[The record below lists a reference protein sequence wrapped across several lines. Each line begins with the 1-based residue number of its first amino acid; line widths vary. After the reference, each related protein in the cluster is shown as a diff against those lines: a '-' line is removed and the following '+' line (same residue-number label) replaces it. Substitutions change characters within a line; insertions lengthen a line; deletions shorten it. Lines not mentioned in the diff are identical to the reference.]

1 MVGFFIERPIFASA
15 IAVILV
21 LAGSIC
27 YFLLPVSQF
36 PDITPPQV
44 VVSAVYPGAS
54 AQVVADTVTTPLE
67 QQINGVAGMTYMSS
81 SSSNDGS
88 STITITFD
96 VGYPLSIAAVDVQN
110 RVAQAASSLPPI
122 VNQAGVTIKKQ
133 NPNFVLIVNLTS
145 PDKSVDP
152 VALSNYAYLQI
163 VDPLKRLEGVGDV
176 QIFGERRYSMRI
188 WLDPDK
194 LANLGI
200 TAVDVQNAI
209 AEQNVQVAAGKIGQS
224 PAPAGTP
231 FEMQV
236 NATGRLSNVTEFG
249 DIVVRADANAG
260 SVVRLRDVAR
270 IELGA
275 LQYTSSAFFGEDP
288 TVVLAIYQMPGS
300 NALALQQRVKDK
312 MQELSKRFPKG
323 IDYAMHY
330 DTTRF
335 VSASMHDVVVTL
347 IQALLL
353 VVAVVYIFLQS
364 WRTTIIPTIAI
375 PVSLIATLVVMQLL
389 GFSLNMLSLLG
400 MVLAIGLVVDDAIVV
415 VENVE
420 RQLEAGLKP
429 LEAARAAMKEVTG
442 PIIATTAVLM
452 AVFVPVAFIPGVA
465 GRLYN
470 QFALTVAIS
479 VGISAFNSLTLS
491 PALSAAFLRHRGEV
505 RFAPF
510 RWFNSGFSWLSHAYA
525 ESVRVLIRW
534 RVAMLALFVLAVGAT
549 YLVSL
554 RIPSTFLPVE
564 DQGYFFV
571 VVQLPDGASLE
582 RTDAVAKQVR
592 DILKSTPGVDIVGS
606 ISGLNFLTQAAQSN
620 SAVEFAI
627 LKPWDQRPPE
637 QGASS
642 IVASVRPKL
651 LGLPGAIALS
661 FDPPSIPGLGTTGGF
676 EFQVEDLTG
685 RGSVALNDVA
695 QALIAEA
702 RKQPE
707 LNPQQLFT
715 SFSTSTPQFNYDLDR
730 NKAKL
735 LGLKLPDVFNTLQIY
750 LGSLYVN
757 DFNLFGR
764 TFRVTLQADKDAR
777 AAPSDLSRLY
787 VRNATGG
794 MVPLSTLGTL
804 RAIAGPE
811 TVPHYN
817 NYASALINGGAAPGY
832 SSGQAVAAMERAAAA
847 VLPRDFAYEWT
858 GITFQE
864 LKAGSIAT
872 IVFAL
877 AIVFVFLILA
887 AQYESW
893 SMPFMVLL
901 AVPLA
906 LFGAMLALWLRGR
919 QIDVYSQI
927 GFVMLIGLAAK
938 NAILIV
944 EFAKRRRE
952 DGLGIVEAAMMAAR
966 LRLRPILMTA
976 FAFILGVVPLMFA
989 TGAGAASRQ
998 SIGTTVFG
1006 GMLAATILTL
1016 AFVPVFYALIE
1027 QLRESRLGPNPQ
1039 PHESPS
1045 KATPNR
1051 RNEIG
1056 VPYHANLENS
1066 SGYYRP
1072 GGNRHRSRCCSA
1084 RRRVVWRYRWSD
1096 SQSSSVCDA
1105 GARCQHREKNDSDL
1119 ARLFGPHGINP
1130 PCCPSGKSIRLHP
1143 AAARR
1148 GRDRRQRRRFALH
1161 DRSTRFSGG
1170 AGSGKGAGA
1179 EKYRGA

>member
-1 MVGFFIERPIFASA
+1 VVGFFIERPVFASA
-15 IAVILV
+15 IAIIML

-36 PDITPPQV
+36 PEITPPQV
-44 VVSAVYPGAS
+44 VVSAIYPGAG

-67 QQINGVAGMTYMSS
+67 QQINGVPGMIYMSS

-88 STITITFD
+88 STITITFE

-110 RVAQAASSLPPI
+110 RVSQAAPILPPI

-145 PDKSVDP
+145 PDRSIDP
-152 VALSNYAYLQI
+152 VTLSNYAYLQV
-163 VDPLKRLEGVGDV
+163 VDPLKRLPGVGDV

-194 LANLGI
+194 LAALGI

-209 AEQNVQVAAGKIGQS
+209 AEQNIQVAAGKIGQP
-224 PAPAGTP
+224 PAPPGTP

-236 NATGRLSNVTEFG
+236 NAVGRLSDPAQFG
-249 DIVVRADANAG
+249 DIIVRANPATG
-260 SVVRLRDVAR
+260 SAVRLRDAAR

-275 LQYTSSAFFGEDP
+275 LQYSSTAFFGDEP
-288 TVVLAIYQMPGS
+288 TVVLGIFQMPGS
-300 NALALQQRVKDK
+300 NALDLQNSIKAK
-312 MQELSKRFPKG
+312 MEELSKRFPKG
-323 IDYAMHY
+323 VSYAMHY

-335 VSASMHDVVVTL
+335 VSAAMHDVVVTL
-347 IQALLL
+347 LEALAL
-353 VVAVVYIFLQS
+353 VVAVVFIFLQS

-375 PVSLIATLVVMQLL
+375 PVSLVATLVVMKML

-420 RQLEAGLKP
+420 RQLEAGLRP
-429 LEAARAAMKEVTG
+429 LEAAREAMREVTG

-479 VGISAFNSLTLS
+479 VAISAFNSLTLS
-491 PALSAAFLRHRGEV
+491 PALSAAFLRHRGETK
-505 RFAPF
+505 FAPF
-510 RWFNSGFSWLSHAYA
+510 RWFNRGFERLADFYA
-525 ESVRVLIRW
+525 GSVRILVRARW
-534 RVAMLALFVLAVGAT
+534 AIMGLFVVAVGAT
-549 YLVSL
+549 YVLSQ

-571 VVQLPDGASLE
+571 VIQLPDGASLE

-592 DILKSTPGVDIVGS
+592 EILQRTPGVDIVGS
-606 ISGLNFLTQAAQSN
+606 ISGLNFLTNAAQSN

-627 LKPWDQRPPE
+627 LKPWDERPPE
-637 QGASS
+637 QTASA
-642 IVASVRPKL
+642 IVAKVRPQL
-651 LGLPGAIALS
+651 LGLPDGLALS
-661 FDPPSIPGLGTTGGF
+661 FDPPSIPGLGATGGF

-685 RGSVALNDVA
+685 RGSAALNEA
-695 QALIAEA
+695 TQALIAEA

-707 LNPQQLFT
+707 IDGRQLFT
-715 SFSTSTPQFNYDLDR
+715 SFSTSTPQFKYDLDR

-735 LGLKLPDVFNTLQIY
+735 LGLSLPDVFSTLQIY

-764 TFRVTLQADKDAR
+764 TFRVTLQADAQGR
-777 AAPSDLSRLY
+777 GSAAALSRLY
-787 VRNATGG
+787 VRNSAGG
-794 MVPLSTLGTL
+794 MVPLSTLGSLTPTV
-804 RAIAGPE
+804 GPE

-817 NYASALINGGAAPGY
+817 NYASALINGAAAPGF
-832 SSGQAVAAMERAAAA
+832 SSGQAVTAMERAAATA
-847 VLPRDFAYEWT
+847 LPRDFAYEWT
-858 GITFQE
+858 GITLQE
-864 LKAGSIAT
+864 LKAGSIASV
-872 IVFAL
+872 VFGL

-901 AVPLA
+901 SVPLA
-906 LFGAMLALWLRGR
+906 LFGALLALWLRSR

-952 DGLGIVEAAMMAAR
+952 EGLDIVEAATEAAR

-976 FAFILGVVPLMFA
+976 FAFILGVVPLMLA

-1006 GMLAATILTL
+1006 GMLAATILSL
-1016 AFVPVFYALIE
+1016 VCVPVFYAVIE
-1027 QLRESRLGPNPQ
+1027 QLRDRRA
-1039 PHESPS
+1039 S
-1045 KATPNR
+1045 K
-1051 RNEIG
+1051 
-1056 VPYHANLENS
+1056 HA
-1066 SGYYRP
+1066 
-1072 GGNRHRSRCCSA
+1072 A
-1084 RRRVVWRYRWSD
+1084 
-1096 SQSSSVCDA
+1096 
-1105 GARCQHREKNDSDL
+1105 
-1119 ARLFGPHGINP
+1119 
-1130 PCCPSGKSIRLHP
+1130 P
-1143 AAARR
+1143 AAPLNTTAP
-1148 GRDRRQRRRFALH
+1148 
-1161 DRSTRFSGG
+1161 
-1170 AGSGKGAGA
+1170 A
-1179 EKYRGA
+1179 E

>member
-1 MVGFFIERPIFASA
+1 M
-15 IAVILV
+15 L

-36 PDITPPQV
+36 PEITPPQV
-44 VVSAVYPGAS
+44 VVSAIYPGAG

-67 QQINGVAGMTYMSS
+67 QQINGVPGMIYMAS

-88 STITITFD
+88 STITVTFE

-110 RVAQAASSLPPI
+110 RVAQAAASLPPI

-145 PDKSVDP
+145 PDGSVDP
-152 VALSNYAYLQI
+152 VVLSNYAYLQI
-163 VDPLKRLEGVGDV
+163 VDPLKRLPGVGDV
-176 QIFGERRYSMRI
+176 QIFGERRYSMRV

-200 TAVDVQNAI
+200 TAVDVQNVV

-224 PAPAGTP
+224 PAPEGTP

-236 NATGRLSNVTEFG
+236 NAIGRLADANEFG
-249 DIVVRADANAG
+249 DIVVRANAADG
-260 SVVRLRDVAR
+260 SIVRLRDVAR

-275 LQYTSSAFFGEDP
+275 LQYSCSGFFGDKP
-288 TVVLAIYQMPGS
+288 SVVVAVFQSPGS
-300 NALALQQRVKDK
+300 NALELQQRVKVK
-312 MQELSKRFPKG
+312 MEELSKRFPKG
-323 IDYAMHY
+323 IEYAMHY

-335 VSASMHDVVVTL
+335 VSAAMRDVLLTL
-347 IQALLL
+347 GEALVLVIL
-353 VVAVVYIFLQS
+353 VVFIFLQS

-375 PVSLIATLVVMQLL
+375 PVSLIATLIVMELL

-420 RQLEAGLKP
+420 RQLEAGLAP
-429 LEAARAAMKEVTG
+429 LAAARKAMSEVTG

-452 AVFVPVAFIPGVA
+452 AVFIPVAFIPGVA

-491 PALSAAFLRHRGEV
+491 PALSAAFLRARPHT
-505 RFAPF
+505 RFPPF
-510 RWFNSGFSWLSHAYA
+510 RWFNAGFEWLAHGYA
-525 ESVRVLIRW
+525 RAVRGLIRW
-534 RVAMLALFVLAVGAT
+534 RWAMLALFVAGLYAT
-549 YLVSL
+549 YDVSQRL
-554 RIPSTFLPVE
+554 ASTFLPVE

-571 VVQLPDGASLE
+571 LIQLPDGASLQ
-582 RTDAVAKQVR
+582 RTDAVAKRVR
-592 DILKSTPGVDIVGS
+592 EILQSTPGVDIAGS
-606 ISGLNFLTQAAQSN
+606 ISGLNFLTNAAQSN

-627 LKPWDQRPPE
+627 LKPWDERGPE
-637 QGASS
+637 LLASR
-642 IVASVRPKL
+642 IVASVRMRMFQIPE
-651 LGLPGAIALS
+651 AFVLS
-661 FDPPSIPGLGTTGGF
+661 FDPPSIQGLGQTGGF
-676 EFQVEDLTG
+676 EFEVEDLAG
-685 RGSVALNDVA
+685 RGSFALNEA
-695 QALIAEA
+695 TQALIAEA

-707 LNPQQLFT
+707 LNPQQMFS
-715 SFSTSTPQFNYDLDR
+715 SFSTSTPQFKYDLDR
-730 NKAKL
+730 TKAKL
-735 LGLKLPDVFNTLQIY
+735 LGLNIPDVFNTLQIF

-764 TFRVTLQADKDAR
+764 TFRVTLQADTASR
-777 AAPSDLSRLY
+777 ASATDLSRLY
-787 VRNATGG
+787 VRNAAAG
-794 MVPLSTLGTL
+794 MVPLSTLGQL
-804 RAIAGPE
+804 RPIVGPE
-811 TVPHYN
+811 TVPHYD
-817 NYASALINGGAAPGY
+817 NYGSALINGAAAPGF

-847 VLPRDFAYEWT
+847 ALPNDFGYEWT

-872 IVFAL
+872 VVFGL

-893 SMPFMVLL
+893 TMPFMVLL

-906 LFGAMLALWLRGR
+906 LFGALLALWLRQM

-944 EFAKRRRE
+944 EFARRRRE
-952 DGLGIVEAAMMAAR
+952 EGLEIVEAAMEAGR

-989 TGAGAASRQ
+989 RGAGAASRQ
-998 SIGTTVFG
+998 SIGTTVCG
-1006 GMLAATILTL
+1006 GMVAATTLTL
-1016 AFVPVFYALIE
+1016 IFVPVFYALIE
-1027 QLRESRLGPNPQ
+1027 QAREGR
-1039 PHESPS
+1039 
-1045 KATPNR
+1045 A
-1051 RNEIG
+1051 
-1056 VPYHANLENS
+1056 A
-1066 SGYYRP
+1066 
-1072 GGNRHRSRCCSA
+1072 
-1084 RRRVVWRYRWSD
+1084 
-1096 SQSSSVCDA
+1096 
-1105 GARCQHREKNDSDL
+1105 
-1119 ARLFGPHGINP
+1119 
-1130 PCCPSGKSIRLHP
+1130 P
-1143 AAARR
+1143 AAERR
-1148 GRDRRQRRRFALH
+1148 AQADFAP
-1161 DRSTRFSGG
+1161 R
-1170 AGSGKGAGA
+1170 A
-1179 EKYRGA
+1179 EAAE

>member
-1 MVGFFIERPIFASA
+1 MIGFFIQRPIFAST
-15 IAVILV
+15 IAVIMV

-27 YFLLPVSQF
+27 YFLLPVAQF
-36 PDITPPQV
+36 PDISPPQV

-54 AQVVADTVTTPLE
+54 AQVVANTVTTPLE
-67 QQINGVAGMTYMSS
+67 QQINGVQGMTYMSS

-88 STITITFD
+88 STITVTFE

-110 RVAQAASSLPPI
+110 RVSQAASALPAI
-122 VNQAGVTIKKQ
+122 VNQSGVTIKKQ
-133 NPNFVLIVNLTS
+133 NPNFVLIVSLTS
-145 PDKSVDP
+145 PDGSVDP
-152 VALSNYAYLQI
+152 VALSNYAYLQVI
-163 VDPLKRLEGVGDV
+163 DPLKRLEGVGDV

-200 TAVDVQNAI
+200 TAIDVQHAVE
-209 AEQNVQVAAGKIGQS
+209 EQNVQVAAGKIGQS

-236 NATGRLSNVTEFG
+236 NAVGRLSDPAQFS
-249 DIVVRADANAG
+249 DIVVRADPAAG

-270 IELGA
+270 VELGA
-275 LQYTSSAFFGEDP
+275 LQYASTAFFGKDP
-288 TVVLAIYQMPGS
+288 TVVLAVFQMSGS
-300 NALALQQRVKDK
+300 NALQLQERVKGK
-312 MQELSKRFPKG
+312 MDELAKRFPKG
-323 IDYAMHY
+323 IEYAMHY

-335 VSASMHDVVVTL
+335 VSAAMHDVIVTL
-347 IQALLL
+347 GEALVL
-353 VVAVVYIFLQS
+353 VVLVVFIFLQS

-375 PVSLIATLVVMQLL
+375 PVSLIATLAVMHVF

-420 RQLEAGLKP
+420 RQLEKGLPP
-429 LEAARAAMKEVTG
+429 LEATRVAMKEVTG

-452 AVFVPVAFIPGVA
+452 AVFVPVAFIPGVS
-465 GRLYN
+465 GRMYN

-505 RFAPF
+505 KFLPF
-510 RWFNSGFSWLSHAYA
+510 RMFNSGFTWLSHAYERSA
-525 ESVRVLIRW
+525 RALIRLRW
-534 RVAMLALFVLAVGAT
+534 AMLGLFVAFIGAT
-549 YLVSL
+549 YLISTRV
-554 RIPSTFLPVE
+554 PSTFLPVE

-571 VVQLPDGASLE
+571 VIQLPDGASLE
-582 RTDAVAKQVR
+582 RTDAVAKNVR
-592 DILKSTPGVDIVGS
+592 DILQDTPGVDIVGS
-606 ISGLNFLTQAAQSN
+606 ISGLNFLTNAAQSN

-637 QGASS
+637 QGASALVS
-642 IVASVRPKL
+642 QVRMKL
-651 LGLPGAIALS
+651 LGIPEAFVLS
-661 FDPPSIPGLGTTGGF
+661 FDPPSIPGLGATGGF
-676 EFQVEDLTG
+676 EFQLEDLAG
-685 RGSVALNDVA
+685 RGSLALNDVA

-735 LGLKLPDVFNTLQIY
+735 LGLSLPDVFRTLQIY

-757 DFNLFGR
+757 DFNLYGR
-764 TFRVTLQADKDAR
+764 TFRVTLQAA
-777 AAPSDLSRLY
+777 DLSRLY

-804 RAIAGPE
+804 KPIVGPE

-817 NYASALINGGAAPGY
+817 NFPSALINGGAAPGY
-832 SSGQAVAAMERAAAA
+832 SSGQAVAAMERAAAIA
-847 VLPRDFAYEWT
+847 LPRDFGFEWT
-858 GITFQE
+858 GITYQE

-872 IVFAL
+872 VVFAL

-893 SMPFMVLL
+893 TMPFMVLL

-906 LFGAMLALWLRGR
+906 LFGALLALWLRGL

-944 EFAKRRRE
+944 EFAKRRRAE
-952 DGLGIVEAAMMAAR
+952 GLDIVEAALEAAR

-976 FAFILGVVPLMFA
+976 FAFILGVVPLMVA

-1016 AFVPVFYALIE
+1016 AFVPVFYVVIE
-1027 QLRESRLGPNPQ
+1027 RLRERYQGHDGKQIKHAP
-1039 PHESPS
+1039 
-1045 KATPNR
+1045 ATP
-1051 RNEIG
+1051 
-1056 VPYHANLENS
+1056 LE
-1066 SGYYRP
+1066 
-1072 GGNRHRSRCCSA
+1072 
-1084 RRRVVWRYRWSD
+1084 
-1096 SQSSSVCDA
+1096 
-1105 GARCQHREKNDSDL
+1105 
-1119 ARLFGPHGINP
+1119 
-1130 PCCPSGKSIRLHP
+1130 P
-1143 AAARR
+1143 A
-1148 GRDRRQRRRFALH
+1148 
-1161 DRSTRFSGG
+1161 
-1170 AGSGKGAGA
+1170 
-1179 EKYRGA
+1179 E

>member
-15 IAVILV
+15 IAIIML

-36 PDITPPQV
+36 PEITPPQV
-44 VVSAVYPGAS
+44 VVSAIYPGAGS
-54 AQVVADTVTTPLE
+54 QVVADTVTTPLE
-67 QQINGVAGMTYMSS
+67 QQINGVPGMIYMSS
-81 SSSNDGS
+81 ASSNDGS
-88 STITITFD
+88 STITITFE

-110 RVAQAASSLPPI
+110 RVSQAASSLPAI
-122 VNQAGVTIKKQ
+122 VNQAGVTIRKQ

-145 PDKSVDP
+145 PDRSVDP
-152 VALSNYAYLQI
+152 VTLSNYAYLQI
-163 VDPLKRLEGVGDV
+163 VDPIKRLPGVGDV

-194 LANLGI
+194 LAALGI

-209 AEQNVQVAAGKIGQS
+209 AEQNVQVAAGKIGQP
-224 PAPAGTP
+224 PAPPGTP

-236 NATGRLSNVTEFG
+236 NAVGRLSDPAQFG
-249 DIVVRADANAG
+249 DIVVRANAEAG
-260 SVVRLRDVAR
+260 SVVRLRDAAR

-275 LQYTSSAFFGEDP
+275 LQYTSSGFFGDDA
-288 TVVLAIYQMPGS
+288 TVVLAIFQMPGS
-300 NALALQQRVKDK
+300 NALDLQKRVKNK
-312 MQELSKRFPKG
+312 MEELSKRFPKG
-323 IDYAMHY
+323 IEYAMHY

-335 VSASMHDVVVTL
+335 VSAAMHDVVVTL
-347 IQALLL
+347 LQALGL
-353 VVAVVYIFLQS
+353 VVAVVFVFLQS

-375 PVSLIATLVVMQLL
+375 PVSLVATLVVMKMF

-420 RQLEAGLKP
+420 RQLEAGLRP
-429 LEAARAAMKEVTG
+429 LEAARVAMREVTG

-479 VGISAFNSLTLS
+479 VGVSAFNSLTLS

-505 RFAPF
+505 TFPPF
-510 RWFNSGFSWLSHAYA
+510 RWFNLGFGWLANAYA
-525 ESVRVLIRW
+525 GSVRVMVRLRW
-534 RVAMLALFVLAVGAT
+534 TIMGLFVAALAAT
-549 YLVSL
+549 YLLSL

-571 VVQLPDGASLE
+571 VIQLPDGASLE

-592 DILKSTPGVDIVGS
+592 EILQRTPGVDIVGS
-606 ISGLNFLTQAAQSN
+606 ISGLNFLTSAAQSN

-627 LKPWDQRPPE
+627 LKPWDERPAE
-637 QGASS
+637 QSASR
-642 IVASVRPKL
+642 IVAAVRPQL
-651 LGLPGAIALS
+651 FGLPGAFVLS
-661 FDPPSIPGLGTTGGF
+661 FDPPSIPGLGATGGF

-685 RGSVALNDVA
+685 RGSAALNEA
-695 QALIAEA
+695 TQELIAEA

-707 LNPQQLFT
+707 IDAHQLFT

-735 LGLKLPDVFNTLQIY
+735 LGLNLPDVFNTLQIY

-764 TFRVTLQADKDAR
+764 TFRVTLQADANGR
-777 AAPSDLSRLY
+777 GSASALSRLY
-787 VRNATGG
+787 VRNAAGG
-794 MVPLSTLGTL
+794 MVPLSTLGSLTP
-804 RAIAGPE
+804 IVGPE

-817 NYASALINGGAAPGY
+817 NYASALINGAAAPGF

-847 VLPRDFAYEWT
+847 VLSRDFTYEWT
-858 GITFQE
+858 GITLQE
-864 LKAGSIAT
+864 INAGSIAS
-872 IVFAL
+872 IVFGL

-906 LFGAMLALWLRGR
+906 LFGALLALWLRNR

-952 DGLGIVEAAMMAAR
+952 EGLGIVEAATEAAR

-976 FAFILGVVPLMFA
+976 FAFILGVVPLMMA

-1006 GMLAATILTL
+1006 GMLAATLLTL
-1016 AFVPVFYALIE
+1016 LFVPVFYAVIE
-1027 QLRESRLGPNPQ
+1027 QLREG
-1039 PHESPS
+1039 
-1045 KATPNR
+1045 R
-1051 RNEIG
+1051 RD
-1056 VPYHANLENS
+1056 
-1066 SGYYRP
+1066 R
-1072 GGNRHRSRCCSA
+1072 
-1084 RRRVVWRYRWSD
+1084 
-1096 SQSSSVCDA
+1096 Q
-1105 GARCQHREKNDSDL
+1105 
-1119 ARLFGPHGINP
+1119 
-1130 PCCPSGKSIRLHP
+1130 
-1143 AAARR
+1143 AAA
-1148 GRDRRQRRRFALH
+1148 AAHLKP
-1161 DRSTRFSGG
+1161 T
-1170 AGSGKGAGA
+1170 APA
-1179 EKYRGA
+1179 E

>member
-260 SVVRLRDVAR
+260 SIVRLRDVAR

-275 LQYTSSAFFGEDP
+275 LQYTSTAFFGEDP

-627 LKPWDQRPPE
+627 LKPWDQRTPE
-637 QGASS
+637 QGASN

-685 RGSVALNDVA
+685 RGSVALNDVT

-777 AAPSDLSRLY
+777 ATPSDLSRLY

-847 VLPRDFAYEWT
+847 VLPRDFAFEWT

-1027 QLRESRLGPNPQ
+1027 QLRESRLGPP
-1039 PHESPS
+1039 
-1045 KATPNR
+1045 ATAREPI
-1051 RNEIG
+1051 EG
-1056 VPYHANLENS
+1056 HAE
-1066 SGYYRP
+1066 
-1072 GGNRHRSRCCSA
+1072 
-1084 RRRVVWRYRWSD
+1084 
-1096 SQSSSVCDA
+1096 
-1105 GARCQHREKNDSDL
+1105 
-1119 ARLFGPHGINP
+1119 
-1130 PCCPSGKSIRLHP
+1130 P
-1143 AAARR
+1143 A
-1148 GRDRRQRRRFALH
+1148 
-1161 DRSTRFSGG
+1161 
-1170 AGSGKGAGA
+1170 
-1179 EKYRGA
+1179 E

>member
-1 MVGFFIERPIFASA
+1 MVNFFIHRPIFASSIA
-15 IAVILV
+15 IIMV
-21 LAGSIC
+21 LAGTIC

-44 VVSAVYPGAS
+44 VVSANYPGAS

-67 QQINGVAGMTYMSS
+67 QQINGVQGMTYMSS

-88 STITITFD
+88 STITVTFE
-96 VGYPLSIAAVDVQN
+96 VGYPLSTAAVDVQN
-110 RVAQAASSLPPI
+110 RVSQAASSLPAI
-122 VNQAGVTIKKQ
+122 VNQGGVTIKKQ

-145 PDKSVDP
+145 PDGSVDP
-152 VALSNYAYLQI
+152 VALSNLAYLQV
-163 VDPLKRLEGVGDV
+163 VDPLKRLPGVGDV
-176 QIFGERRYSMRI
+176 QIFGERRYSMRV

-224 PAPAGTP
+224 PAPAGTA

-236 NATGRLSNVTEFG
+236 NAVGRLSDPKEFG
-249 DIVVRADANAG
+249 DIIVRADAANG
-260 SVVRLRDVAR
+260 SLVRLRDVAR

-275 LQYTSSAFFGEDP
+275 LQYSSSAFFGEDP
-288 TVVLAIYQMPGS
+288 TVVLAVYQMPGS
-300 NALALQQRVKDK
+300 NALDLQQRVKDK
-312 MQELSKRFPKG
+312 MQELSARFPKG
-323 IDYAMHY
+323 VSYAMHY

-347 IQALLL
+347 GEALVL
-353 VVAVVYIFLQS
+353 VVAVVFIFLQS

-375 PVSLIATLVVMQLL
+375 PVSLVATLVVMYMF

-429 LEAARAAMKEVTG
+429 LAATRAAMAEVTG

-452 AVFVPVAFIPGVA
+452 AVFVPVAFIPGVS

-479 VGISAFNSLTLS
+479 FGISAFVSLTLT
-491 PALSAAFLRHRGEV
+491 PALSAAFLRHRPATQFV
-505 RFAPF
+505 LF
-510 RWFNSGFSWLSHAYA
+510 RWFNTGFDRLSHAYA
-525 ESVRVLIRW
+525 NGVRFLIRLRW
-534 RVAMLALFVLAVGAT
+534 IMLGIFAAGLVAT
-549 YLVSL
+549 YFVWQRL
-554 RIPSTFLPVE
+554 PSTFLPVE

-571 VVQLPDGASLE
+571 VIQLPDGASLE
-582 RTDAVAKQVR
+582 RTDAVARKAR
-592 DILKSTPGVDIVGS
+592 DILQNTPGVDIVGS
-606 ISGLNFLTQAAQSN
+606 ISGLNFLTSAAQSN

-627 LKPWDQRPPE
+627 LKPWDERGPDQSASKLVADVRSKLMELPE
-637 QGASS
+637 AF
-642 IVASVRPKL
+642 
-651 LGLPGAIALS
+651 ALS
-661 FDPPSIPGLGTTGGF
+661 FDPPSIPGIGTTGGF

-685 RGSVALNDVA
+685 RGSAALNDA
-695 QALIAEA
+695 TQAVLAEA

-707 LNPQQLFT
+707 LNPQQLFS

-735 LGLKLPDVFNTLQIY
+735 LGLSLPDVFNTLQIY

-764 TFRVTLQADKDAR
+764 TFRVTIQADKDAR
-777 AAPSDLSRLY
+777 AGAADISRLY
-787 VRNATGG
+787 VRNASGG
-794 MVPLSTLGTL
+794 MVPLSTLGKL
-804 RAIAGPE
+804 VPIVGPE

-817 NYASALINGGAAPGY
+817 NNASALINGGAAPGF
-832 SSGQAVAAMERAAAA
+832 SSGQAVAAMERAAATA
-847 VLPRDFAYEWT
+847 LPKDFGYEWT
-858 GITFQE
+858 GITYQE
-864 LKAGSIAT
+864 LKAGSIAS
-872 IVFAL
+872 IVFGL
-877 AIVFVFLILA
+877 AMVFVFLILA

-893 SMPFMVLL
+893 AMPFMVLL

-906 LFGAMLALWLRGR
+906 LFGAFVALLMRGM

-944 EFAKRRRE
+944 EFARRRRE
-952 DGLGIVEAAMMAAR
+952 EGLSIVDAAMEAAR

-976 FAFILGVVPLMFA
+976 FAFILGVLPLMFS

-1006 GMLAATILTL
+1006 GMVAATILSL
-1016 AFVPVFYALIE
+1016 VFVPVFYAVIE
-1027 QLRESRLGPNPQ
+1027 QLRERGSKSEPVAEPTEPTAEPAFERLA
-1039 PHESPS
+1039 E
-1045 KATPNR
+1045 
-1051 RNEIG
+1051 
-1056 VPYHANLENS
+1056 
-1066 SGYYRP
+1066 
-1072 GGNRHRSRCCSA
+1072 
-1084 RRRVVWRYRWSD
+1084 
-1096 SQSSSVCDA
+1096 
-1105 GARCQHREKNDSDL
+1105 
-1119 ARLFGPHGINP
+1119 
-1130 PCCPSGKSIRLHP
+1130 
-1143 AAARR
+1143 AA
-1148 GRDRRQRRRFALH
+1148 
-1161 DRSTRFSGG
+1161 
-1170 AGSGKGAGA
+1170 
-1179 EKYRGA
+1179 E